1 MNSDDIAYLKT
12 FTPERI
18 NQFSEPD
25 VIYRFLG
32 ILESALTEI
41 NELKQEVQS
50 LRDEVNR
57 LKGEQGKP
65 NIRGKKI
72 KPTDISSEKERAKP
86 NTSPKKGRQSRNHNI
101 KITRQERC
109 RVKPGIL
116 PSDAI
121 FKGYTSVIV
130 QDLKI
135 EQDNIEFQIE
145 HYYSPSTGLT
155 YSGERPH
162 GYEGEFG
169 PNVKSLI
176 IGLKYG
182 CNMSEPSIES
192 FLTHHGV
199 FISKSTISRYLTHN
213 LDQFHEEKDEVTY
226 SGLISTQYQQLDDTS
241 ARVNGEQWAT
251 QILCNPYYTSYHTI
265 PHKDRLSILKLLLGP
280 FELQFEFNESTFEL
294 LKELKQSSAIIEYLK
309 NNCNGMVLSENE
321 LDKILNNLPT
331 KNKSIETIHRRIKEA
346 AGIAWYHNQD
356 KWPIVEILLTDDAPQ
371 FDHLAFNHA
380 LCWIHA
386 GRSLKK
392 LNPLTPAYQEMV
404 KEKLDQFW
412 QYYHKLAEYREFP
425 KRKSKQILEKKFD
438 TIFNQKTGYQSL
450 DDKLT
455 AIAKN
460 KEKLLLVLKYPNI
473 PLHNNESERGARAQ
487 VRKRDVSLHTITRE
501 GTKALDT
508 FLSLKETTK
517 KCGINFFEYLYDR
530 LTKENKV
537 QRIGEVILHKAGIH
551 SSGVGITHKSLSTF
565 VNVSAM

>member
-72 KPTDISSEKERAKP
+72 RPTDISSEKERAKP

-101 KITRQERC
+101 QITRQERC

-192 FLTHHGV
+192 FLTHHGD

-226 SGLISTQYQQLDDTS
+226 SGLISTQYQQLDDTG

-537 QRIGEVILHKAGIH
+537 QRMGEVILHKAGIH

-565 VNVSAM
+565 VNLSAM

>member
-101 KITRQERC
+101 QITRQERC

-213 LDQFHEEKDEVTY
+213 LDQFHEEKNEVTY
-226 SGLISTQYQQLDDTS
+226 SGLISTQYQQLDDTG

-280 FELQFEFNESTFEL
+280 FELQFQFNESTFEL

-331 KNKSIETIHRRIKEA
+331 KNKSIATIHRRIKEA

-425 KRKSKQILEKKFD
+425 KKKSKQILEKKFD

-450 DDKLT
+450 DDKLA

-537 QRIGEVILHKAGIH
+537 QRMGEVILHKAGIH

>member
-72 KPTDISSEKERAKP
+72 RPTDISSEKERAKP

-101 KITRQERC
+101 QITRQERC

-213 LDQFHEEKDEVTY
+213 LDQFHEEKNEVTY
-226 SGLISTQYQQLDDTS
+226 SGLISTQYQQLDDTG

-280 FELQFEFNESTFEL
+280 FELQFQFNESTFEL

-331 KNKSIETIHRRIKEA
+331 KNKSIATIHRRIKEA

-425 KRKSKQILEKKFD
+425 KKKSKQILEKKFD

-450 DDKLT
+450 DDKLA

-537 QRIGEVILHKAGIH
+537 QRMGEVILHKAGIH

>member
-1 MNSDDIAYLKT
+1 MNSDDIAFLKS

-50 LRDEVNR
+50 LRDEVNH

-65 NIRGKKI
+65 NIRGKKR
-72 KPTDISSEKERAKP
+72 PPLDISSESERSPQNKK
-86 NTSPKKGRQSRNHNI
+86 PKKGRNSRNQNV
-101 KITRQERC
+101 KITRTEKC
-109 RVKPGIL
+109 RVNPEIL
-116 PSDAI
+116 PPDAI
-121 FKGYTSVIV
+121 FKGYSSVIV
-130 QDLKI
+130 QDLTI
-135 EQDNIEFQIE
+135 EPDNIEFQIE

-155 YSGERPH
+155 YSGKRPS

-169 PNVKSLI
+169 PKVKSLI

-182 CNMSEPSIES
+182 CNMSEPSIEL
-192 FLTHHGV
+192 FLSHHGV
-199 FISKSTISRYLTHN
+199 LISKSTISRLLTHN
-213 LDQFHEEKDEVTY
+213 LEQFHEEKEEITY
-226 SGLISTQYQQLDDTS
+226 SGLLSTRYQQLDDTG

-265 PHKDRLSILKLLLGP
+265 PHKDRLSILQLLLGP
-280 FELQFEFNESTFEL
+280 FELQFEFNDETFEL
-294 LKELKQSSAIIEYLK
+294 LKEFKQSSSVIRYLRDT
-309 NNCNGMVLSENE
+309 CDGLVLSECE
-321 LDKILNNLPT
+321 LDDILLNLPT
-331 KNKSIETIHRRIKEA
+331 KNKALQTIHRRIKEA
-346 AGIAWYHNQD
+346 AGITWYHNQD

-371 FDHLAFNHA
+371 FDHLALHHA

-392 LNPLTPAYQEMV
+392 LNPLSPAYQEMI
-404 KEKLDQFW
+404 KKKLDQFW
-412 QYYHKLAEYREFP
+412 QYYHQLAEYKEHP
-425 KRKSKQILEKKFD
+425 ELIPSKVLEGKFD
-438 TIFNQKTGYQSL
+438 VIFNQKTGYLAL
-450 DDKLT
+450 DDKLA

-460 KEKLLLVLKYPNI
+460 KEKLLLVLKFPDI

-487 VRKRDVSLHTITRE
+487 VRKRDVSLHTITKE

-517 KCGINFFEYLYDR
+517 KCGINFFEYLFDR
-530 LTKENKV
+530 ITKKGKI
-537 QRIGEVILHKAGIH
+537 QRLAETVLHIASIH
-551 SSGVGITHKSLSTF
+551 SADIDITHKSLSTF
-565 VNVSAM
+565 VRVTV